1 MVKTVSVEIIANAEI
16 TAHVK
21 KIVNAV
27 KIVIATVMKIA
38 NAVKIVIATVMKKIA
53 VVKKDVAAINNVIL
67 RWL

>member
-1 MVKTVSVEIIANAEI
+1 MKIVTVMKIANAEI
-16 TAHVK
+16 TAPVK
-21 KIVNAV
+21 KIV
-27 KIVIATVMKIA
+27 